1 MSFNAHVLRLIREPQ
16 EIGSA
21 PDARLPYQVKMQY
34 PQGIMPSPIRS
45 FPYEIL
51 KINNLQDGIIFDIH
65 IIKSHNLDFIFLS
78 DEEVTQNV

>member
-1 MSFNAHVLRLIREPQ
+1 MLQCACAAFRPGGPGNRICP
-16 EIGSA
+16 

-34 PQGIMPSPIRS
+34 PRGIMPSLIRS

-65 IIKSHNLDFIFLS
+65 IIK
-78 DEEVTQNV
+78 EP